1 MVSLLPPHDA
11 MQVESHLVGLEE
23 HVVTC
28 VNKLK
33 TMSSVTSFL
42 CLVGMGGI
50 GKTSLAKVIYNHLV
64 NKKNFKAM
72 SFLEIGHHTPTSLE
86 VGTSLLSRLQK
97 QLLWDLLHVPATN
110 QQQSYGYWFS
120 KVS

>member
-1 MVSLLPPHDA
+1 M
-11 MQVESHLVGLEE
+11 GLEE
-23 HVVTC
+23 HMLTC

-33 TMSSVTSFL
+33 TMSSSISFL

-50 GKTSLAKVIYNHLV
+50 GKTSLAMVIYNHLV
-64 NKKNFKAM
+64 SKNFKAM

-97 QLLWDLLHVPATN
+97 QLLWDLLHVPTSNNNKAMDIGF
-110 QQQSYGYWFS
+110 QSYQGGGQY
-120 KVS
+120 